1 MRKIF
6 NKLLNIAL
14 FGLVIFALDKV
25 PERLDRMVHTAQNL
39 AQGVGYSGPMAG
51 IPPGEPDDYEFW

>member
-6 NKLLNIAL
+6 NKVLNVAL

-25 PERLDRMVHTAQNL
+25 PERLGRMAHTAQNL
-39 AQGVGYSGPMAG
+39 AQNVGHSGPMAG
-51 IPPGEPDDYEFW
+51 IPSGALDDYEW

>member
-25 PERLDRMVHTAQNL
+25 PDRLDRMGQTTSRLVQ
-39 AQGVGYSGPMAG
+39 QVGYTGPFG
-51 IPPGEPDDYEFW
+51 SIPDGRLDNIDW

>member
-14 FGLVIFALDKV
+14 FGMVIFALDKV
-25 PERLDRMVHTAQNL
+25 PERLDRMTHTAQNL
-39 AQGVGYSGPMAG
+39 AQNVGYSGPMAG
-51 IPPGEPDDYEFW
+51 ILSGVPDDYEW